1 MEEKG
6 AKIKRGGGIIH
17 VYSKKENLTP
27 NKMNEVLQ

>member
-6 AKIKRGGGIIH
+6 AKIKRGGIIH